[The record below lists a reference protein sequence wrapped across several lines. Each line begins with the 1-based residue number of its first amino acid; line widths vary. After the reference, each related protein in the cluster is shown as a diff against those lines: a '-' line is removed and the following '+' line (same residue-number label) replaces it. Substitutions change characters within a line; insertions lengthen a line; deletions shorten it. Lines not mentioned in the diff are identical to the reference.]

1 MAYNFKN
8 CDWDQLFLFPPDIRD
23 WLPQD
28 HLVWFIT
35 EIVSQLDL
43 EPFYSRYNPEGD
55 GRPAY
60 HPAMMTAL
68 YFYSYCSGERSSR
81 RIERLCM
88 ESVPYRV
95 VSGGLQPDHTT
106 ISRFRKKFASE
117 LSALFLQIITL
128 CRKAGLCTLNT
139 VSLDGTKIG
148 ANASLSANRNEAGLR
163 KEIRNYFREADDA
176 DAREDELYGPGRRGD
191 ELPPDLTTRE
201 GRLRKLREIQKSLRE
216 EKEEKVREQEKKIED
231 RIVQEESTGK
241 KKRGRKPKSVETVK
255 EKASEMLKV
264 NITDP
269 ESRIMKTAKGHL
281 QGYNA
286 QAAASEDRIILS
298 AEVTQDC
305 NDKKQLLPML
315 KRTKENLAAA
325 DRTLRMGTLLADAGY
340 FSRKNLELADSA
352 GPELLVAVSSEWKTM
367 GRRTGGGAP
376 SSSPQSPAQDMEE
389 KLRSPGGKE
398 LYRKRG
404 ITIEP
409 IFGHI
414 KEVLGFRR
422 FMRRGLEA
430 CGNEW
435 KLMCM
440 AHNLL
445 KLWRYGIDKVHKTA
459 DALVMVE
466 ERERAMAFT
475 A

>member
-1 MAYNFKN
+1 MAYNFRN

-117 LSALFLQIITL
+117 LSSLFLQIIVL

-148 ANASLSANRNEAGLR
+148 ANASLSANRNESGLMN
-163 KEIRNYFREADDA
+163 EIGDFFREADEA
-176 DAREDELYGPGRRGD
+176 DAREDEAYGPGRRGD
-191 ELPPDLTTRE
+191 ELPPDLSTRE
-201 GRLRKLREIQKSLRE
+201 GRLRRLREIQKSLRE
-216 EKEEKVREQEKKIED
+216 EKEEKVREQEKKIEE
-231 RIVQEESTGK
+231 RRAREESAGK
-241 KKRGRKPKSVETVK
+241 KTRGRKPKSVEAVQEK
-255 EKASEMLKV
+255 ESERLKV

-269 ESRIMKTAKGHL
+269 ESRIMKTAKGYL

-286 QAAASEDRIILS
+286 QAAATEDQIILS
-298 AEVTQDC
+298 AEVTRDC

-315 KRTKENLAAA
+315 ERTKENLAAA
-325 DRTLRMGTLLADAGY
+325 DRTLRIGTLLADAGY
-340 FSRKNLELADSA
+340 FSRKNLEEADPE
-352 GPELLVAVSSEWKTM
+352 GPELLVAVSSEWKS
-367 GRRTGGGAP
+367 RRRVTDGEA
-376 SSSPQSPAQDMEE
+376 SSPTPLTPVSVMEE
-389 KLRSPGGKE
+389 KLRSRAGKE
-398 LYRKRG
+398 LYSKRG

-409 IFGHI
+409 VFGHI
-414 KEVLGFRR
+414 KEALGFRR

-435 KLMCM
+435 KLICM

-445 KLWRYGIDKVHKTA
+445 KLWRHGIDKVHKTS
-459 DALVMVE
+459 DALVM
-466 ERERAMAFT
+466 MA
-475 A
+475 

>member
-1 MAYNFKN
+1 
-8 CDWDQLFLFPPDIRD
+8 
-23 WLPQD
+23 
-28 HLVWFIT
+28 VWFIT

-43 EPFYSRYNPEGD
+43 ELFYRRYNPEGD

-68 YFYSYCSGERSSR
+68 YFYSYCTGERSSR

-117 LSALFLQIITL
+117 LSSLFLQIISL

-148 ANASLSANRNEAGLR
+148 ANASLSANRNEAGLM
-163 KEIRNYFREADDA
+163 KEIENFFREADET
-176 DAREDELYGPGRRGD
+176 DAREDEAYGPGRRGD
-191 ELPPDLTTRE
+191 ELPPELSTRA
-201 GRLRKLREIQKSLRE
+201 GRLRKLREIRRSLQE
-216 EKEEKVREQEKKIED
+216 EKEEKVREQEKKIEA
-231 RIVQEESTGK
+231 RSAREESTGK
-241 KKRGRKPKSVETVK
+241 KTRGRKPKSVEGVREK
-255 EKASEMLKV
+255 ESERLRA

-269 ESRIMKTAKGHL
+269 ESRIMKTAKGYL

-286 QAAASEDRIILS
+286 QAAASEDQIILS
-298 AEVTQDC
+298 AEVTREC

-315 KRTKENLAAA
+315 ERTKKNLAAT
-325 DRTLRMGTLLADAGY
+325 DGTMKIGTLLADAGY
-340 FSRKNLELADSA
+340 FSRKNLEEADLE
-352 GPELLVAVSSEWKTM
+352 GTELLVAVSSEWKT
-367 GRRTGGGAP
+367 RRRITDGEA
-376 SSSPQSPAQDMEE
+376 SSSTPPTPQTPVSAMEE
-389 KLRSPGGKE
+389 KLRSPAGKE
-398 LYRKRG
+398 LYSKRG
-404 ITIEP
+404 VTIEP

-414 KEVLGFRR
+414 KEALEFRR

-430 CGNEW
+430 CGHEW
-435 KLMCM
+435 KLICM

-459 DALVMVE
+459 AALVM
-466 ERERAMAFT
+466 T
-475 A
+475 T

>member
-1 MAYNFKN
+1 M
-8 CDWDQLFLFPPDIRD
+8 
-23 WLPQD
+23 
-28 HLVWFIT
+28 
-35 EIVSQLDL
+35 
-43 EPFYSRYNPEGD
+43 
-55 GRPAY
+55 
-60 HPAMMTAL
+60 
-68 YFYSYCSGERSSR
+68 
-81 RIERLCM
+81 
-88 ESVPYRV
+88 
-95 VSGGLQPDHTT
+95 
-106 ISRFRKKFASE
+106 
-117 LSALFLQIITL
+117 
-128 CRKAGLCTLNT
+128 
-139 VSLDGTKIG
+139 
-148 ANASLSANRNEAGLR
+148 
-163 KEIRNYFREADDA
+163 
-176 DAREDELYGPGRRGD
+176 
-191 ELPPDLTTRE
+191 
-201 GRLRKLREIQKSLRE
+201 
-216 EKEEKVREQEKKIED
+216 
-231 RIVQEESTGK
+231 
-241 KKRGRKPKSVETVK
+241 
-255 EKASEMLKV
+255 

-325 DRTLRMGTLLADAGY
+325 DRTHRMGTLLADAGY

-376 SSSPQSPAQDMEE
+376 SSSPQSPASVMEE

-435 KLMCM
+435 KLICM

>member
-1 MAYNFKN
+1 MAYNFRN
-8 CDWDQLFLFPPDIRD
+8 CDRDQLFLFPPDIRD

-28 HLVWFIT
+28 HLVWFVT
-35 EIVSQLDL
+35 EIVSRLDPG
-43 EPFYSRYNPEGD
+43 PFYSRYNPEGD

-191 ELPPDLTTRE
+191 ELPPDLSTRE
-201 GRLRKLREIQKSLRE
+201 GRLRKLREIRKSLRE

-231 RIVQEESTGK
+231 RSAREESAGK
-241 KKRGRKPKSVETVK
+241 KKRGRKPKSVETAQ
-255 EKASEMLKV
+255 EKASERLKM

-286 QAAASEDRIILS
+286 RAAASEDRIILS
-298 AEVTQDC
+298 AEVTRDC

-315 KRTKENLAAA
+315 ERTKENLAAA
-325 DRTLRMGTLLADAGY
+325 DRTLRIGTLPADAGY
-340 FSRKNLELADSA
+340 FSRKNLESVDPA
-352 GPELLVAVSSEWKTM
+352 GPELLVAVSSEWKTC

-376 SSSPQSPAQDMEE
+376 SSPPQSPAPDMEE

-409 IFGHI
+409 VFGHI
-414 KEVLGFRR
+414 KEVPGFRR
-422 FMRRGLEA
+422 FMRCGLEA
-430 CGNEW
+430 CCNEW

-445 KLWRYGIDKVHKTA
+445 TLWRYGIDKVRKTA
-459 DALVMVE
+459 GAFRMTE
-466 ERERAMAFT
+466 AREKAT
-475 A
+475 ACAA

>member
-1 MAYNFKN
+1 M
-8 CDWDQLFLFPPDIRD
+8 
-23 WLPQD
+23 
-28 HLVWFIT
+28 
-35 EIVSQLDL
+35 
-43 EPFYSRYNPEGD
+43 
-55 GRPAY
+55 
-60 HPAMMTAL
+60 
-68 YFYSYCSGERSSR
+68 
-81 RIERLCM
+81 
-88 ESVPYRV
+88 
-95 VSGGLQPDHTT
+95 
-106 ISRFRKKFASE
+106 
-117 LSALFLQIITL
+117 
-128 CRKAGLCTLNT
+128 
-139 VSLDGTKIG
+139 
-148 ANASLSANRNEAGLR
+148 
-163 KEIRNYFREADDA
+163 
-176 DAREDELYGPGRRGD
+176 
-191 ELPPDLTTRE
+191 
-201 GRLRKLREIQKSLRE
+201 
-216 EKEEKVREQEKKIED
+216 
-231 RIVQEESTGK
+231 
-241 KKRGRKPKSVETVK
+241 
-255 EKASEMLKV
+255 

-325 DRTLRMGTLLADAGY
+325 NGTLRMGTLLADAGY

-352 GPELLVAVSSEWKTM
+352 GPELLVAVSSEWKTC

-376 SSSPQSPAQDMEE
+376 SLSPLSPASVMEE
-389 KLRSPGGKE
+389 KLRTPGGKE
-398 LYRKRG
+398 LYMKRG

-422 FMRRGLEA
+422 FIRCGLEA

-435 KLMCM
+435 KLMCT

-445 KLWRYGIDKVHKTA
+445 KLWRYGIDKVHKMSG
-459 DALVMVE
+459 ALRMAE
-466 ERERAMAFT
+466 EREKAMLFA